1 MKVLMV
7 GPARSVKGGISAVV
21 NNYYSAGLDK
31 QVEIKYIETMKDGS
45 KFQKLITAFLSF
57 FEYYRALQEYP
68 LVHIHLSSD
77 KSLCRKIPFIILAKR
92 KKKKLIIHQHGGNF
106 EDFYYRVCG
115 KKARKFIAGVLEKAD
130 FLLVVAPHLQE
141 IFAKIVTPN
150 KIKLF
155 PNAIWVPEEV
165 THDYTEKKLLFLG
178 RLCKE
183 KGINELLD
191 ASVELK
197 KEYPDL
203 KLYLGGVWEEPGL
216 KKKADLYADWIVQLG
231 WIGEQEKQKYLRECN
246 IFVLPTYFEG
256 LPVSLLEGMAYG
268 CACIATRV
276 GSIPQIMENNK
287 EGLLINPKSKEELM
301 AVISYY
307 FENPMEQEKMGAKA
321 EEKIRAGYEIKASVE
336 KLIRLYSEV
345 FVSLV

>member
-7 GPARSVKGGISAVV
+7 GPARDVKGGISAVV

-31 QVEIKYIETMKDGS
+31 QVKIKYIETMKDGS
-45 KFQKLITAFLSF
+45 KFRKLITAFLSF
-57 FEYYRALQEYP
+57 FEYRKALQEYH

-77 KSLCRKIPFIILAKR
+77 KSLCRKIPFILLAKK

-115 KKARKFIAGVLEKAD
+115 KKARKFIAGVLERAD
-130 FLLVVAPHLQE
+130 LLLVVAPHLQE
-141 IFAKIVTPN
+141 IFAKIVTSD

-155 PNAIWVPEEV
+155 PNAIGVPEEV
-165 THDYTEKKLLFLG
+165 THDYSQKKLLFLG

-203 KLYLGGVWEEPGL
+203 KLYLGGVWEDSGL
-216 KKKADLYADWIVQLG
+216 RKKADLYADWIVQLG

-268 CACIATRV
+268 CTCIATKV
-276 GSIPQIMENNK
+276 GSIPQIMVNDK
-287 EGLLINPKSKEELM
+287 AGILISPKSKEDIVTAM
-301 AVISYY
+301 KYC
-307 FENPMEQEKMGAKA
+307 FENPQLQEMMGKQARQ
-321 EEKIRAGYEIKASVE
+321 IIKANYELFSTVE
-336 KLIRLYSEV
+336 KLIEIYKYIG
-345 FVSLV
+345 